1 MSKLGDFRDY
11 VTFRRVGRVQR
22 ADGGYNT
29 TPADLV
35 EVACDVRPLDARE
48 GEQAGRLYGS
58 TTYSITLHADD
69 KPDDLTTDDAARW
82 STAPGGVAVDLN
94 IRAIRQAKGR
104 ALMLEIIAEQKA
116 VA

>member
-11 VTFRRVGRVQR
+11 VTFRRTGRVQR

-35 EVACDVRPLDARE
+35 EVACDVRPLEARE
-48 GEQAGRLYGS
+48 AEQAGRLYGATS
-58 TTYSITLHADD
+58 YAITLHADD
-69 KPDDLTTDDAARW
+69 KPDDLTTDDTARW
-82 STAPGGVAVDLN
+82 STAPGGSVDLN

-116 VA
+116 VM